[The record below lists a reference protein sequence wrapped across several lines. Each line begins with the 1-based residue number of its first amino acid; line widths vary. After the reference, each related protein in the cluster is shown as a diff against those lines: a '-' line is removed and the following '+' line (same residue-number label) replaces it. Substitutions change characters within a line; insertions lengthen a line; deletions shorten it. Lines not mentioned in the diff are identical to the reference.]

1 MSLAIRGTILIF
13 FSTSK
18 PKNGARRP
26 KMDPKI
32 DASLARESDTFVTD
46 EQVLHIRCLNYT
58 CLKMTGYVP
67 AILDTLGYPWVRLRW

>member
-1 MSLAIRGTILIF
+1 MT
-13 FSTSK
+13 K
-18 PKNGARRP
+18 V
-26 KMDPKI
+26 

-67 AILDTLGYPWVRLRW
+67 AILDTLGYP